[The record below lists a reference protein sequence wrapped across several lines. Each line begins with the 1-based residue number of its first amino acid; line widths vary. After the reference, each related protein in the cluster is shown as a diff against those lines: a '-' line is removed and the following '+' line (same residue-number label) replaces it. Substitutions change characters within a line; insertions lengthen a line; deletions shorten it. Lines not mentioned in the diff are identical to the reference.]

1 MEWNDAQPIYRQLR
15 DLVMQRV
22 LDGSFPE
29 GESIPSV
36 RQVAAEYRINHITVS
51 KAYQELVDMGLLEKR
66 RGLGMFVRS
75 GAQAALSSEE
85 KRRFLDEEVPA
96 LAARARTLGVAINT
110 IVERLQDA
118 GAGIRDHEGVGGDAG
133 RRGLEGPAVGRRP
146 PAVRGD
152 AVGWRPR
159 DRDHV

>member
-118 GAGIRDHEGVGGDAG
+118 GGEQ
-133 RRGLEGPAVGRRP
+133 
-146 PAVRGD
+146 
-152 AVGWRPR
+152 
-159 DRDHV
+159 HVTHH